1 MTDDQLVEQMKILAA
16 RTPQI
21 TVDRERVL
29 AAGRRRRTLRAAGIT
44 GGVGVLC
51 TGVVVGALAWGGPL
65 LDPDPEPLPASSDEP
80 TSEPTDAS
88 VEDEDGPESWEI
100 YPPSPDDGEHAV
112 VDYETGTIWLPVDD
126 WSADPEQRAV
136 IDTAEQYLHIECL
149 ADAGYG
155 DEVEFVGMEE
165 PLGFRY
171 RGLGLWSDADL
182 EADYQTAVD
191 RGVYWFGYEGVSE
204 PVNDVSIKGDN
215 GSGQPGEDWG
225 RCSDWASEQLSG
237 LTEAERLATDQ
248 AQGTDSGTPE
258 YAVDAVTSAR
268 AAQGSAHDDPRVA
281 EHGPQILE
289 EWDACLVAEGV
300 EPDREAQALVPAEV
314 VDPMGGYT
322 DEQLEIMEKVWQ
334 HEQAMAE
341 ENDGAMGDWDPA
353 DLGYTE
359 EDLAF
364 MDEASPRP
372 VSLQD
377 PDEEQRIVEADVRCK
392 QELGIVQQLAD
403 LDAAVQVQYI
413 ADNPEY
419 FTSRKEYDSTML
431 ANAVEVLTDAGV
443 DVPDVGKIGDA
454 G

>member
-1 MTDDQLVEQMKILAA
+1 MTDEQLVEQMKALVSL
-16 RTPQI
+16 TPEVV
-21 TVDRERVL
+21 VDREKVL
-29 AAGRRRRTLRAAGIT
+29 AAGRRRRAVRAVGVT
-44 GGVGVLC
+44 GGAGVLC
-51 TGVVVGALAWGGPL
+51 TGLVVGALAWGGPL
-65 LDPDPEPLPASSDEP
+65 LDAAPEPLPASSDEP
-80 TSEPTDAS
+80 TEPAPTESPD
-88 VEDEDGPESWEI
+88 VTESWES

-112 VDYETGTIWLPVDD
+112 VDDEAGTIWLPVDD
-126 WSADPEQRAV
+126 WSADPEQQAV
-136 IDTAEQYLHIECL
+136 IDTAVQYLHIECL
-149 ADAGYG
+149 AEAGYG

-204 PVNDVSIKGDN
+204 PVNDVSIEGDN
-215 GSGQPGEDWG
+215 EFGQPGEDWG
-225 RCSDWASEQLSG
+225 LCGDRATERLSG
-237 LTEAERLATDQ
+237 LTEAETLATGYGR
-248 AQGTDSGTPE
+248 GTDSGPPD

-268 AAQGSAHDDPRVA
+268 DVPGHSPEDPRVA

-289 EWDACLVAEGV
+289 EWDACLVAEGI

-341 ENDGAMGDWDPA
+341 ENDGVVGDWDPA

-364 MDEASPRP
+364 MDETSPRP
-372 VSLQD
+372 VTLLD
-377 PDEEQRIVEADVRCK
+377 PTQERRVVEADVRCK
-392 QELGIVQQLAD
+392 QELGIVQRLAD

-431 ANAVEVLTDAGV
+431 AHAVEVLTDAGV
-443 DVPDVGKIGDA
+443 DVPDVGTIG
-454 G
+454 GR